1 MIHLSPLVLAL
12 CQITLSIGPPC
23 SGLESAKKRTY
34 GFRPSQL
41 TKEERTIKSAQMDE
55 FWKFAKQLGP
65 TGVNCLT
72 DMLKEE
78 KDDAYFLFDG
88 AALLYSLDKSEAST
102 AVVRDAAAR
111 ASLAE
116 VEPSGYIRLVLDLS
130 HHGVDVGPLAV
141 KYLTYPKV
149 ETYLPQH
156 AMKLERLEGGVML
169 FGGMPAAQID
179 PYLSPLLVSDK
190 PEVRNTAAMLLAF
203 NMTEE
208 SFKALKSPGVI
219 ECLTA
224 NARKEMAD
232 FTHYTPLKPLP
243 PPKWSREEVL
253 KFLRRIPHTQEEFK
267 ALEPEYI
274 KYRAAQE
281 STHGDPTKKRDSKE
295 LAEQIR
301 RDIEESEP
309 FFGISGAKRFEESA
323 IQTLAADDLNELR
336 EDRRKS
342 ITGASDEVLYE
353 YFAYTRIIRGVI
365 NRLDLYKDWRAH

>member
-1 MIHLSPLVLAL
+1 MIHLCALVLAI

-41 TKEERTIKSAQMDE
+41 TKEERARKSAEMDE

-65 TGVNCLT
+65 TGVNCLS

-78 KDDAYFLFDG
+78 KDDTYFLFDG
-88 AALLYSLDKSEAST
+88 AALLYSLDKSEAPT
-102 AVVRDAAAR
+102 AVVRDAALR
-111 ASLAE
+111 SSLTE

-130 HHGVDVGPLAV
+130 HHGTDVGPLAV

-149 ETYLPQH
+149 DTYLPQH
-156 AMKLERLEGGVML
+156 AMKLDRLEGGVML
-169 FGGMPAAQID
+169 FGSMPAAQID
-179 PYLSPLLVSDK
+179 QYLSPLLASDK

-208 SFKALKSPGVI
+208 SFKALKSPGLMQS
-219 ECLTA
+219 LTV
-224 NARKEMAD
+224 NTRREMAD
-232 FTHYTPLKPLP
+232 FTHYAPPKPLP
-243 PPKWSREEVL
+243 PPIWSGEEVL

-281 STHGDPTKKRDSKE
+281 SKHGDVTKKRDGKE

-323 IQTLAADDLNELR
+323 IQTLTEEDLNELR

-342 ITGASDEVLYE
+342 VTGASDEALYE
-353 YFAYTRIIRGVI
+353 YFAYTRIILGVI
-365 NRLDLYKDWRAH
+365 NRLNLYNEWRAP